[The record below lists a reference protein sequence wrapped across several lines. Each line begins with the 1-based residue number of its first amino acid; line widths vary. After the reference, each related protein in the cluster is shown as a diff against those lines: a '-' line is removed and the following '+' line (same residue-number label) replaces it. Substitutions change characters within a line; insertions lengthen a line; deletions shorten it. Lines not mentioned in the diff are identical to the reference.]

1 MSDPTG
7 RDLGARRRAAPAS
20 AAGEADDHSPESN
33 VERGSVAVRREERA
47 YEVGGSKIDV
57 AQLALMLAEHL
68 KPPEVEKPF
77 FGELADDWFQFIRT
91 RRVAPDNEERH
102 IRRLKDLFLE
112 TEASLTAAM
121 VQEQIEK
128 QKDYSP
134 SSRNKLRGTG
144 KLIIEY
150 AQAKERWVKPNPFDQ
165 VKREKEERREY
176 ELLTLPELYKV
187 QQYLRPDRLRL
198 FRVALHMGLRPGE
211 LMGLKVEHVDFKK
224 LVVHVERSRDRD
236 ETKTGV
242 DRDVPIHPG
251 CYTDL
256 LDACVAAKGDL
267 VFGNSYDG
275 DMQSKDTKL
284 CKILRTAM
292 KKAKVG
298 LLGFKLACRRP
309 GCKHVETVKVD
320 ELHGNKRPR
329 CPKCDFKLWIEPLA
343 KKVRWYDLRHMCA
356 TFHHA
361 ANANDVCVSLAL
373 GHSLSEETTTKKTY
387 VHPTQATM
395 QAELSKWKLPRAPVC
410 QTELPLTCE

>member
-1 MSDPTG
+1 MSVPAG
-7 RDLGARRRAAPAS
+7 KSSGARGRNAPPS
-20 AAGEADDHSPESN
+20 AAGEADANSPERS
-33 VERGSVAVRREERA
+33 VDRGSVAVAREVSA
-47 YEVGGSKIDV
+47 YEVGGINVD
-57 AQLALMLAEHL
+57 QLALALAERL

-77 FGELADDWFQFIRT
+77 FGELADEWFQYIRAK
-91 RRVAPDNEERH
+91 RVAPDNEERH
-102 IRRLKDLFLE
+102 LRRLKELFLE
-112 TEASLTAAM
+112 NEETLTVAM
-121 VQEQIEK
+121 VVELLEK
-128 QKDYSP
+128 QTDYSP
-134 SSRNKLRGTG
+134 SSKNKLRGTG
-144 KLIIEY
+144 RLIIEW
-150 AQAKERWVKPNPFDQ
+150 AHANNRWSRSNPFAQ
-165 VKREKEERREY
+165 VKREKEGRRDY
-176 ELLTLPELYKV
+176 ELLTLSELYKV

-198 FRVALHMGLRPGE
+198 FRVALHMGMRPGE
-211 LMGLKVEHVDFKK
+211 LMGLRITDVDFKHH
-224 LVVHVERSRDRD
+224 VVHVERSRDRD
-236 ETKTGV
+236 ETKTGTT
-242 DRDVPIHPG
+242 RDVPIHPG

-256 LDACVAAKGDL
+256 LDACVAAKGEL
-267 VFGNSYDG
+267 VFGNAYSG
-275 DMQSKDTKL
+275 DMESQNTKL
-284 CKILRTAM
+284 TTILRTAM